1 MSFYVER
8 CSDTLKPIKFLQPV
22 NADRLTKIVLSDLGL
37 DDVEDAPKHYLELF
51 EDNRWTRYALAGYG
65 ADGHVR
71 LEPKKGLSRWRDLSG
86 LRYRWVD
93 RPDGDP
99 VQVAVECRAETE
111 ESLQNRSRWRRRAIG
126 LEKESYEFTD

>member
-1 MSFYVER
+1 MAFYVER
-8 CSDTLKPIKFLQPV
+8 CSDTLKPIRFLQPV

-37 DDVEDAPKHYLELF
+37 DPVEDGPKHYLELY

-65 ADGHVR
+65 ADGNVR

-93 RPDGDP
+93 RPDDDA
-99 VQVAVECRAETE
+99 VRIAIESAAEVANAL
-111 ESLQNRSRWRRRAIG
+111 SGSKG
-126 LEKESYEFTD
+126 P